1 MLPPVLTEAAT
12 AALLAPAAPPP
23 VHAEAAAAAVL
34 AIAALPPVLAEV
46 AAAAVLVYVL
56 VGWVFGDYVK
66 TRDAARPDML

>member
-1 MLPPVLTEAAT
+1 MLPPVLAEAAT

-46 AAAAVLVYVL
+46 AAAAVLV
-56 VGWVFGDYVK
+56 GWVFGDYVK
-66 TRDAARPDML
+66 TRGAARPDML